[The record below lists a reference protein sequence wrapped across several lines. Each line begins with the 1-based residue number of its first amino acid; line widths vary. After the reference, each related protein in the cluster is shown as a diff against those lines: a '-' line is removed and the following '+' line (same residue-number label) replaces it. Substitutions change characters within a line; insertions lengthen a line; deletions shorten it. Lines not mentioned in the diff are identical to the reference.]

1 LFGRLV
7 VAVVLILAVVL
18 VVADRVGAVVAAH
31 AMAGR
36 IETDAGLTS
45 RPSVSIGGVPFLTQA
60 VRGTYSDI
68 RVSATDVPVSGVN
81 LTSLKAHLHGVHVS
95 LTDVAHDSVSTVP
108 VDRVDGQAYLSFAA
122 ANAFLADRGLGA
134 HLESGG
140 HNTVR
145 IVDTL
150 TVGGVSVTVSGTATA
165 SVSGNI
171 LEVTV
176 TTLRGPLGLELHRD
190 ITVPLPLRDLPFRL
204 QLSSV
209 AIGTSG
215 MTATA
220 SAHDVVLTGS

>member
-108 VDRVDGQAYLSFAA
+108 VDRVDGQAYLSFAD
-122 ANAFLADRGLGA
+122 ANAYLADRGLGA